1 MKYYALRLHPGQD
14 VKNEITDFTKKQQI
28 KAGIV
33 LTCIGSLSSARLRL
47 ADENVTKKLEEKF
60 EILSLQGTLS
70 QDGCHLHISI
80 SDSEGSVIG
89 GHLLDGCI
97 IYTTAEIVIGEVD
110 DLTFSRE
117 YDPQTGFDELKVE

>member
-1 MKYYALRLHPGQD
+1 MKYYALRLYPGQD

>member
-14 VKNEITDFTKKQQI
+14 VKNEITVFTKKQQI

>member
-14 VKNEITDFTKKQQI
+14 VKNEITVFTKKQQI

-70 QDGCHLHISI
+70 QDSCHLHISI